1 MSIIH
6 MRVVRLI
13 ITVVPLHDFIILL
26 DLLFNMGKFALQV
39 FTALLLL
46 EESRVLKVGCDTI
59 SFI

>member
-1 MSIIH
+1 MC
-6 MRVVRLI
+6 VVRLI